1 MSPSIVILF
10 ELALSLACSALVLR
24 FLTEP
29 LAGVLGRLCPD
40 AEAVAFWRT
49 YARLM
54 LVIVPALLEL
64 LVDQFARFS
73 SPADALR
80 IALMTSLAGLLA
92 GLHVIGRQ
100 IGGFIVRP
108 ERFARAGTGY
118 SADRSSEPS
127 AGGVPC
133 AS

>member
-1 MSPSIVILF
+1 MSQSVIVLS
-10 ELALSLACSALVLR
+10 ELAVSLACSALVLR
-24 FLTEP
+24 FLTDP

-54 LVIVPALLEL
+54 LVLVPIL
-64 LVDQFARFS
+64 LVLVVDLFARFS
-73 SPADALR
+73 DPADALR
-80 IALMTSLAGLLA
+80 VALMTALTGLLA

-108 ERFARAGTGY
+108 ASPRG
-118 SADRSSEPS
+118 DSS
-127 AGGVPC
+127 C